1 MMTKNIYKSLFLL
14 ILQLKSL
21 FIETLKV
28 EPQINIRIENPQK
41 ISINISKSVGGLGNF
56 IFRYEFIAGAHPP
69 LYINNF
75 FLDFEKY
82 ELNIHDTSIS
92 D

>member
-28 EPQINIRIENPQK
+28 ESQINIRIENPQK

-56 IFRYEFIAGAHPP
+56 IFRYKFLSRRTHR
-69 LYINNF
+69 YI
-75 FLDFEKY
+75 L
-82 ELNIHDTSIS
+82 ITSF
-92 D
+92 